1 MTNMQEKCG
10 AGKEIHTS
18 RNAETKKKNEQNSN
32 TTAGLFQSKL
42 IGPYPTK
49 MAGKEERGFTD
60 EKERE
65 DASRV
70 LDDPEPP
77 KKGIGDKVSAIKKKL
92 KKGRREGWTTLHGAE
107 STPPSS
113 PKTAAAG
120 SLEPQKQTNN
130 AAAGSNKP
138 QKQKNDAD
146 SVESLKDID
155 KAAHPQ
161 PKPRMS
167 ASSDKPAVTSTPAKS
182 EEGVLTERV
191 LSLDLSGANATTFK
205 NSSDFTDDE
214 EENPFDG
221 SLEKVDTR
229 TARQIN
235 RARRNKMRRQRR
247 KAAELEL
254 SKTGPD
260 AKRHKT
266 GTESEMETDTEERKR
281 APPKPRFQPGG
292 DRPSFSE
299 VVTKTDLVC
308 SLVSEDAC
316 RALVPADFTYFNGKF
331 MEFLQEKI
339 GFQDMLKYTVKIG
352 SMHDGYIHLCMETQ
366 HGVDFL
372 KKWVPHFPAEE
383 GRPRLY
389 FVEPGV
395 VPYEHFKCYVSC
407 PAVELPDGLVTF
419 CKTIRALNPSLIG
432 GTINA
437 RIAKKVERKEEKE
450 KGSFLV
456 MMIRVSTNLVPI
468 IHNMGYKLRY
478 HVGHLVL
485 HKKVD
490 PNAPIDEHKETEAM
504 ETERSGT
511 SAGHMGST

>member
-1 MTNMQEKCG
+1 MDD
-10 AGKEIHTS
+10 ALWS
-18 RNAETKKKNEQNSN
+18 
-32 TTAGLFQSKL
+32 
-42 IGPYPTK
+42 
-49 MAGKEERGFTD
+49 GFHPPP
-60 EKERE
+60 
-65 DASRV
+65 S
-70 LDDPEPP
+70 PP
-77 KKGIGDKVSAIKKKL
+77 KI
-92 KKGRREGWTTLHGAE
+92 
-107 STPPSS
+107 
-113 PKTAAAG
+113 AAAG
-120 SLEPQKQTNN
+120 SSEPQKQMNN
-130 AAAGSNKP
+130 AAAGSSEP
-138 QKQKNDAD
+138 QKQIITAAAGSSEPQKQINDAD
-146 SVESLKDID
+146 SKESLNKKDT
-155 KAAHPQ
+155 AAIPQ
-161 PKPRMS
+161 PKPRLS
-167 ASSDKPAVTSTPAKS
+167 ASSSKPTGTSTPAKTD
-182 EEGVLTERV
+182 EGVLTERV
-191 LSLDLSGANATTFK
+191 LSLDLSDANATTVK
-205 NSSDFTDDE
+205 NPSDFTDDE
-214 EENPFDG
+214 FDNPFDG

-229 TARQIN
+229 TSRQIN
-235 RARRNKMRRQRR
+235 KARRNRIRRQRR
-247 KAAELEL
+247 KVADLEL
-254 SKTGPD
+254 SKAGPE

-266 GTESEMETDTEERKR
+266 GTESEMDTDMEQTEERKR
-281 APPKPRFQPGG
+281 APPKPHFQPGS

-331 MEFLQEKI
+331 MEFLQAKV
-339 GFQDMLKYTVKIG
+339 GFSDMLKYTVKIG
-352 SMHDGYIHLCMETQ
+352 SMHDGYIRLCMETQ

-372 KKWVPHFPAEE
+372 KKWVPEFPAEE

-468 IHNMGYKLRY
+468 IHNLGYKLRY
-478 HVGHLVL
+478 VVGHLVL

-490 PNAPIDEHKETEAM
+490 PNAPIDEMKETEAM
-504 ETERSGT
+504 ETERSGS
-511 SAGHMGST
+511 SAGPVGKA